1 MGDFIATTED
11 PFMKSFYDNYDL
23 RCLVKEPTCFKNSE
37 NPSCIDLILIN
48 EPQNFIKI
56 SVIQTGLSDYHKSSI
71 IACRSYGMFDNKNIV
86 VRNGKIVWKQNIV
99 K

>member
-23 RCLVKEPTCFKNSE
+23 RCLVKEPTCFENSE

-48 EPQNFIKI
+48 KPQTFIKI
-56 SVIQTGLSDYHKSSI
+56 SVIQTGLSDYDKSSI
-71 IACRSYGMFDNKNIV
+71 IACRSNGRFDN
-86 VRNGKIVWKQNIV
+86 NGKIVWKQNIV